1 MNGVIKTWLVLIYTI
16 MDDQIVL
23 MYLMSQYRAA
33 LKLVN
38 AQFFLRDVYSSENG
52 APR

>member
-1 MNGVIKTWLVLIYTI
+1 

-23 MYLMSQYRAA
+23 MNLMAQYRVA

-52 APR
+52 PPR